1 LAVRVSEVPSFHLA
15 ERMAS
20 SIGGGGGRGETVHG
34 AFAAVCAAMGD
45 APALVT
51 GSPDGVPS
59 PPLVPVSFARLLKV
73 CAAFASHL
81 EGSGSG
87 GRSEAEGARA
97 GPPRID
103 GGALVVDATVG
114 VMLDSSDELMVT
126 YFACLMAGKSF
137 APVETSLP
145 RPALEG
151 LLASLAASANLT
163 HLVVSS
169 ATQAGSIDT
178 VVSPPRVPTP
188 ATAFRIFA
196 VALRLSALPT
206 MGGDAGAGAWCLE
219 VREMGTEPRTLSVD
233 GGGATLR
240 RSIYKGN
247 WDDACHVIHTGGS
260 TGAPKAGQ
268 GGGAG

>member
-1 LAVRVSEVPSFHLA
+1 MRVSEVPSFHLA

-81 EGSGSG
+81 EGAG

-97 GPPRID
+97 GPL
-103 GGALVVDATVG
+103 G
-114 VMLDSSDELMVT
+114 
-126 YFACLMAGKSF
+126 
-137 APVETSLP
+137 TSPP

-151 LLASLAASANLT
+151 LLASLVASANLM
-163 HLVVSS
+163 H
-169 ATQAGSIDT
+169 I
-178 VVSPPRVPTP
+178 VVSPAHAGLNLRRRVAAGRTADNGRGRGRRRWRVVPGGARDGDRTEDAVRRRRRRDVEKVDVHEQLGRRVPGHTHG
-188 ATAFRIFA
+188 
-196 VALRLSALPT
+196 RL
-206 MGGDAGAGAWCLE
+206 
-219 VREMGTEPRTLSVD
+219 D
-233 GGGATLR
+233 GGA
-240 RSIYKGN
+240 
-247 WDDACHVIHTGGS
+247 
-260 TGAPKAGQ
+260 Q
-268 GGGAG
+268 GGAGKRGGLRAE